1 MLTFIRWNVEN
12 EDMSARSFF
21 NKDGFFIN
29 DQKGPAHLKILVHYW
44 GKQKAYWGKCPSSYI
59 LLKNALQCR

>member
-12 EDMSARSFF
+12 EDMSGARSFF

-29 DQKGPAHLKILVHYW
+29 DQKGPAHL
-44 GKQKAYWGKCPSSYI
+44 
-59 LLKNALQCR
+59 